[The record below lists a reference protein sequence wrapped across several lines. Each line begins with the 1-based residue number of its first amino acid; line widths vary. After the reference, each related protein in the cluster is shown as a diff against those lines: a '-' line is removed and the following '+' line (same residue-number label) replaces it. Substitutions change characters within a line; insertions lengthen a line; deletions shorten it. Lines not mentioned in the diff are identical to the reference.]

1 MSPGHNFN
9 DNPSNSTSPIMNSY
23 IVHVGEQTFR
33 LYRSSVTFDSPNF
46 FTQTFLCDEVPGEN
60 DDIVNSVTT
69 RIDKMNIISPDN
81 IGKANDLSSVGE
93 TDYNKAK
100 SSTSTQTYVTSNT
113 SVKEITIDR
122 DPRSFEVILR
132 YLRGYNIFPLS
143 SVNLPPGMS
152 LDLFRES
159 LLEDARYYGLCR
171 LAQLLQAET
180 PKPLSYK
187 DPFTSADKILLS
199 LRDVPIHKEFIK
211 SNFEGSSAIE
221 FFTGAVLT
229 LELESSDASIRF
241 HTKFLNEQDQK
252 ALETLGDICGENSQI
267 QFSRQLST
275 NWNMRDTLNGIRLEI
290 DGVQVTGVDIAS
302 LVGSYN
308 PRAKALEDMF
318 RQSEGNKLVIYAQEF
333 VFRLDHQSYI
343 PNENDENQVNIDD
356 KNELGNGII
365 YTSNNGTAES
375 KDYEN
380 QVQNGN
386 DTENKKDSRNDI
398 IDGNRIID
406 GNSIID
412 GNGNN
417 KGNNNN
423 NKAIKPVYLGVVW
436 AKGWTQ
442 EWWAWNEYRMKLDT
456 LQ

>member
-1 MSPGHNFN
+1 MSPGHNSV
-9 DNPSNSTSPIMNSY
+9 DNSSNQASPIMNSY

-33 LYRSSVTFDSPNF
+33 LYRSSITFDSPNF
-46 FTQTFLCDEVPGEN
+46 FTQTFLCDETSGEN
-60 DDIVNSVTT
+60 DDIVNSTAEST
-69 RIDKMNIISPDN
+69 KRIDKTSITSSDV
-81 IGKANDLSSVGE
+81 GKTSDHGSIGE
-93 TDYNKAK
+93 TDYNKTK
-100 SSTSTQTYVTSNT
+100 SSASTQTYLSSNS

-132 YLRGYNIFPLS
+132 YLRGYNVFPLS

-159 LLEDARYYGLCR
+159 LLEDARFYGLCR
-171 LAQLLQAET
+171 LERLLQAET
-180 PKPLSYK
+180 PTPLSYK

-211 SNFEGSSAIE
+211 SNFEGSSTIE

-252 ALETLGDICGENSQI
+252 ALEALSDICGENSQI

-333 VFRLDHQSYI
+333 VFRLDHHQSHTS
-343 PNENDENQVNIDD
+343 NEGNDDNRDNIEHN
-356 KNELGNGII
+356 KNGVIH
-365 YTSNNGTAES
+365 SDNNGTAES
-375 KDYEN
+375 KDYKNQNEN
-380 QVQNGN
+380 E
-386 DTENKKDSRNDI
+386 ENKNHTEDSSSDTI
-398 IDGNRIID
+398 VDA
-406 GNSIID
+406 NS
-412 GNGNN
+412 
-417 KGNNNN
+417 NNNDSN
-423 NKAIKPVYLGVVW
+423 DVNGKRPVYLGVVW